1 MRSES
6 SCFGDRLSATSVRQ
20 SIASETSSKV
30 VKQRNKLEFPA
41 PAISLSD
48 AEFIV
53 ASNGGCCK
61 KGKNCFIRHLK
72 QPDAGYVVMLCR
84 QELTE
89 LNSRT
94 ELIDRLREKVYQ
106 CMLTVREH
114 SEYAEMEYKIIPEK
128 KCSIVIPSV
137 VCYRTFMK
145 AWGINKHLLSNL
157 RDDVKENFVRTV
169 RGGSRRLPPFE
180 GDVAEM
186 LKSSGVGIVLSPERL
201 RLASMPQSEASSH
214 CNLWM
219 ENYFQLCGDFQP
231 NTGEIHLDPVKKC
244 DIYEEYVSETEP
256 FGLPVVSL
264 SRFKRMWKKD
274 FPLVKI
280 RKYKACT
287 GKCLICV
294 ELLVQTRKSRNVK
307 VLEYVRACR
316 LIHRTDFMKDRS
328 LYDARRGFAAKKP
341 KEALSLITD
350 GMQQTHCELP
360 YSANR
365 YPHSNK
371 LKQHLQGITC
381 HGRRTKMY
389 RTFDNL
395 PLGSNLCI
403 YTLLY
408 EIEEELKMN
417 GCLPKILYIQIDG
430 GSENANYAVLAWMEI
445 LIWLDVG
452 VEEIWVCRMRTG
464 HNHADQ
470 DAKFGIVWRTART
483 RVLLTPQHYE
493 KMIAE
498 ALKSEC
504 VVDIMA
510 VPDLVGA
517 VESFVDP
524 SLRHAFKGVY
534 TQHVF
539 RFQKA
544 PISSRFP
551 LGARC
556 TYRASALDYFYE
568 FVNNPLSPIGISPR
582 KVMVEWQPE
591 DGIRFMTS
599 APPFDFLDHIQT
611 QEFVEGSTRKMRNIV
626 HMIKSSNTKSRND
639 YNIHVERDYNEFL
652 EGIPLSE
659 GLGKGRGR
667 KCKPRGMSRCHR

>member
-1 MRSES
+1 M
-6 SCFGDRLSATSVRQ
+6 
-20 SIASETSSKV
+20 
-30 VKQRNKLEFPA
+30 
-41 PAISLSD
+41 
-48 AEFIV
+48 
-53 ASNGGCCK
+53 
-61 KGKNCFIRHLK
+61 
-72 QPDAGYVVMLCR
+72 
-84 QELTE
+84 
-89 LNSRT
+89 
-94 ELIDRLREKVYQ
+94 
-106 CMLTVREH
+106 
-114 SEYAEMEYKIIPEK
+114 
-128 KCSIVIPSV
+128 
-137 VCYRTFMK
+137 
-145 AWGINKHLLSNL
+145 
-157 RDDVKENFVRTV
+157 
-169 RGGSRRLPPFE
+169 
-180 GDVAEM
+180 
-186 LKSSGVGIVLSPERL
+186 
-201 RLASMPQSEASSH
+201 
-214 CNLWM
+214 
-219 ENYFQLCGDFQP
+219 
-231 NTGEIHLDPVKKC
+231 
-244 DIYEEYVSETEP
+244 
-256 FGLPVVSL
+256 
-264 SRFKRMWKKD
+264 
-274 FPLVKI
+274 
-280 RKYKACT
+280 
-287 GKCLICV
+287 ICV

-652 EGIPLSE
+652 EGIPLSDE
-659 GLGKGRGR
+659 SSEAFLSRVGRALHVPFQSRISFRRPESSADQDADKSSLFESDICLPTVAAGACVRWSGCLKPEAPRVTIQGRSDATEAEQKIRRKVKSRASEIDINSINPGIIHIYEHRLSKTTHIYIKGHRYLFQQRHGVITRNSLGLISLRSKLLMYEVR
-667 KCKPRGMSRCHR
+667 